1 MNDSYNG
8 FQSFFEIVVA
18 DTPELLEAVY
28 RIRYQVLCVQNT
40 FPDMNADDFPNQ
52 LEKDEYDDHS
62 CHALLRFRSTGQ
74 YIGAVRLILID
85 PKNPEKL
92 FPVEISTQIDSQLCD
107 LKKIKRQ
114 ETAEISRFV
123 IASQFDRRKGERR
136 KSDDRESNESTTRRS
151 DYNESRRSTMR
162 SSDRESNGNIVRSE
176 KDRRATDRRSTPHL
190 SLLLMA
196 CVMRLSVKHN
206 IKHWISAMEPALNRL
221 LRFYGLNF
229 HCAGPAVNYHGI
241 RRPYCIKVEEILSR
255 MYKENYESWEVL
267 TECGKYNLSF

>member
-1 MNDSYNG
+1 MSDSYNG

-40 FPDMNADDFPNQ
+40 FPDMNAADYPNQ

-62 CHALLRFRSTGQ
+62 CHALLRFKSTEQ

-85 PKNPEKL
+85 SNNPEKL
-92 FPVEISTQIDSQLCD
+92 FPVEVNTHIDSEICNLNK
-107 LKKIKRQ
+107 LKRQ
-114 ETAEISRFV
+114 ETAEISRAV
-123 IASQFDRRKGERR
+123 ILSQFDRRRGERR
-136 KSDDRESNESTTRRS
+136 KSRDDESNGSAIRL
-151 DYNESRRSTMR
+151 DNNESRRR
-162 SSDRESNGNIVRSE
+162 VVCSDDNKPNGNIIRSD
-176 KDRRATDRRSTPHL
+176 KDRRASDRRSTPHL

-206 IKHWISAMEPALNRL
+206 IKYWISAMEPALNRL
-221 LRFYGLNF
+221 LRLYGLNF
-229 HCAGPAVNYHGI
+229 HCVGPVANYHGI
-241 RRPYCIKVEEILSR
+241 RRPYCIKVEEVLNR

-267 TECGKYNLSF
+267 TECGKYNLSY